1 MTIHC
6 LLIEDD
12 VFTQNVFALTLQ
24 RAKFKVD
31 TVPNGEKAIQYLNDN
46 KPDIVVVDLHLPYIS
61 GYQVIRHLR
70 ETPDLADVKI
80 IAVTANNLAENSEEA
95 KLADAFI
102 VKPVDIRALAKMVEA
117 LVLPQEQ

>member
-31 TVPNGEKAIQYLNDN
+31 TVPNGEKAIQYLDDN
-46 KPDIVVVDLHLPYIS
+46 KPDIVVVDLHLPYVS

-70 ETPDLADVKI
+70 ETPRLADIPI
-80 IAVTANNLAENSEEA
+80 IAVTANHLAENSEEA
-95 KLADAFI
+95 QLADAFI
-102 VKPVDIRALAKMVEA
+102 IKPVDIRALTKMVES

>member
-70 ETPDLADVKI
+70 ETPHLADVKI

-95 KLADAFI
+95 QLADAFI
-102 VKPVDIRALAKMVEA
+102 VKPVDIRALAKMVES